1 MQLLFLFALFSKA
14 VSNLPFN
21 SSIKFSLKIT
31 FLILCSFIYFKFCS
45 DYFIES
51 CFCLFSIPYFIFKT
65 FKHTSV
71 LYLMI
76 LVSVNSVFN
85 FAVYLCWFLFI
96 MAYFILC
103 NLGLWIDFQ
112 QNFFY
117 KNPKQPRL
125 YFVQKAP
132 TLVSSSTRVI
142 TVEN

>member
-85 FAVYLCWFLFI
+85 FAVYLCWFYLSWLILFYVI
-96 MAYFILC
+96 WGCEFIFSRTFSIRTLNSLDC
-103 NLGLWIDFQ
+103 ILSR
-112 QNFFY
+112 
-117 KNPKQPRL
+117 KHPRL
-125 YFVQKAP
+125 FL
-132 TLVSSSTRVI
+132 LVPG
-142 TVEN
+142 